1 MTHEEIVKKVVDALE
16 KNGVSYMLTGAFAVN
31 YYGKARLT
39 HDIDLVVQISLDD
52 AHKVV
57 SLFQDEF
64 YVALEGIIDAVKH
77 GTMFNLIHPETGIKI
92 GCWML
97 KTEEYSQVS
106 FSHRRKETVFD
117 QEMYISSPEDLIIT
131 KLDCTK
137 NLRPKSTTRM
147 SWGYLKCNQESL
159 ISTTLKSGQS
169 TFLSWILLKIFLRKF
184 ENEAG
189 LGSKNNQGFGCFEI
203 VRG

>member
-1 MTHEEIVKKVVDALE
+1 MTQEEIVKKVVDALE

-52 AHKVV
+52 ADKVV

-92 GCWML
+92 DCWML
-97 KTEEYSQVS
+97 KHKEYDELS
-106 FSHRRKETVFD
+106 FSRKRREIIFD
-117 QEMYISSPEDLIIT
+117 QKMYISSPEDLIIT
-131 KLDCTK
+131 KLDWYK
-137 NLRPKSTTRM
+137 KSETQKHYEDVV
-147 SWGYLKCNQESL
+147 G
-159 ISTTLKSGQS
+159 I
-169 TFLSWILLKIFLRKF
+169 
-184 ENEAG
+184 
-189 LGSKNNQGFGCFEI
+189 FEI
-203 VRG
+203 QEGKLDIDYIKKWAAHLSFLNIVGDVLKKI